1 MGFQVSLGY
10 MCICKCVGFL
20 FFFLLLSGT
29 AFHIK
34 STPVIIL
41 KIECLLETLVFI
53 FLIGEEL
60 EIKGLS

>member
-1 MGFQVSLGY
+1 M
-10 MCICKCVGFL
+10 
-20 FFFLLLSGT
+20 FFLLLSGT

-41 KIECLLETLVFI
+41 KIECLLETLFFI